1 MNDLPSN
8 NVNAEALAVAPR
20 IAKRMLGCG
29 ITRLYD
35 LLNRGELQSYRDGKS
50 RRIVVASLKAYIAR
64 QIEAEAT
71 KERRGWTERATE
83 VRTARKRHGSRV
95 LKSTR
100 A

>member
-1 MNDLPSN
+1 MNHLTSN
-8 NVNAEALAVAPR
+8 NVGPETLVVPPR

-29 ITRLYD
+29 TTRLYD

-50 RRIVVASLKAYIAR
+50 RRIVVESLKAYIAR

-83 VRTARKRHGSRV
+83 VRMTKKRNGSRV
-95 LKSTR
+95 LKTTG

>member
-29 ITRLYD
+29 TTRLYD

-50 RRIVVASLKAYIAR
+50 RRIVVASLHDYVRR
-64 QIEAEAT
+64 QLAAEEA
-71 KERRGWTERATE
+71 KEKSGWTSRATAARAAK
-83 VRTARKRHGSRV
+83 RTAR
-95 LKSTR
+95 
-100 A
+100 